1 MSLSQ
6 YKVVAGLAVA
16 DMDTA
21 RAFYEGTLGLSAGA
35 DAGAGDNVA
44 YQCGEGSVVHV
55 YLSPRHAGR
64 STATLASWYVDDI
77 EKVVDE
83 LAAKG
88 VTFVQY
94 DEPPVVTD
102 AKGIATFNGDAKVAY
117 FKDPDG
123 NTLSIAQPPR
133 S

>member
-16 DMDTA
+16 DMDIA
-21 RAFYEGTLGLSAGA
+21 RAFYEGTLGLSVGD

-55 YLSPRHAGR
+55 YFSPLHAGR

-77 EKVVDE
+77 EQVVDE

-88 VTFVQY
+88 VTFEQY
-94 DEPPVVTD
+94 DQPPVVTD

>member
-1 MSLSQ
+1 MTAHD
-6 YKVVAGLAVA
+6 VAAYPRGVGHG
-16 DMDTA
+16 A
-21 RAFYEGTLGLSAGA
+21 RTQVGI
-35 DAGAGDNVA
+35 
-44 YQCGEGSVVHV
+44 V

-88 VTFVQY
+88 VTFEQY
-94 DEPPVVTD
+94 DQPPVVTD
-102 AKGIATFNGDAKVAY
+102 VKGIATFDGDAKVAY